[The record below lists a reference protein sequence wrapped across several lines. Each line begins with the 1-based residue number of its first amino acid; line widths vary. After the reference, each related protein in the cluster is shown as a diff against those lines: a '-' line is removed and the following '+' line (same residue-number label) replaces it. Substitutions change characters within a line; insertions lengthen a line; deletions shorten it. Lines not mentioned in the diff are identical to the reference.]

1 MENTPLPAS
10 SENVPEQRKEVTMKF
25 GKEVLII
32 ASAILLGSLLIS
44 GSILSMNRGGVVPVK
59 TGVGTD
65 TAVAP
70 TPTDPTDTNATA
82 NIDDDALLGSKGKAK
97 VAIIEF
103 SDLECPF
110 CKRFHADTFDTL
122 VKDYVD
128 TGKAILVARDFPLS
142 FHDPVASTEA
152 AVAEC
157 VRKEKGDAAYFS
169 FTKGV
174 YQNTVAN
181 GKGLAAGKLDELV
194 RTVGANPTKVN
205 ACAETDAIKQEIAK
219 DIADG
224 QKAGIS
230 GTPSFIIGTL
240 DADGNVTGER
250 IVGALPI
257 DGFKATIEKYLAQ

>member
-1 MENTPLPAS
+1 MENTPLPVSPENAS
-10 SENVPEQRKEVTMKF
+10 EQGKEVTMKF

-44 GSILSMNRGGVVPVK
+44 GSILSMNRGGAIPLK
-59 TGVGTD
+59 TGTGTD

-70 TPTDPTDTNATA
+70 TPTDQSDTSATTS
-82 NIDDDALLGSKGKAK
+82 IDDDPILGAKGKAK

-103 SDLECPF
+103 SDFECPF

-122 VKDYVD
+122 IKDYVD

-142 FHDPVASTEA
+142 FHDPVASVEA

-157 VRKEKGDAAYFS
+157 VRKEKGDGAYFS
-169 FTKGV
+169 FAKGV
-174 YQNTVAN
+174 YENTVAN

-194 RTVGANPTKVN
+194 RTVGANTTRVN

-219 DIADG
+219 DVADG

-257 DGFKATIEKYLAQ
+257 DGFKATIEKYLAK